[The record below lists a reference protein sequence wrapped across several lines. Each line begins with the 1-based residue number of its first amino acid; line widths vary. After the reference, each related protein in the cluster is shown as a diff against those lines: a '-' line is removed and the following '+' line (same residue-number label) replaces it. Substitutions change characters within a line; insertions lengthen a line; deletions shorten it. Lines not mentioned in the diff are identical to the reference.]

1 MDFSEK
7 DKRYK
12 DSLLYKVAWLYYIDG
27 LTQKEIAD
35 RLSVSR
41 IKIIKMLEESRQK
54 KIVRFH
60 FSTVY
65 RDKNKI
71 EQQLIEKYN
80 LKDVLVVP
88 WSSNENLADDLG
100 QATAR

>member
-35 RLSVSR
+35 PLWELDMV
-41 IKIIKMLEESRQK
+41 KQWA
-54 KIVRFH
+54 RF
-60 FSTVY
+60 
-65 RDKNKI
+65 
-71 EQQLIEKYN
+71 
-80 LKDVLVVP
+80 
-88 WSSNENLADDLG
+88 
-100 QATAR
+100 